1 MPKHARRANAQSV
14 TRKPAGHTSKA
25 ASRSSPKTASPAR
38 PKRDTTPVPAL
49 TAPQRAS
56 MTKWLLE
63 LTAIP
68 TAAGR
73 EHRVMAWIDQWLAAR
88 ADRLLVQRDDA
99 GNYLITRRD
108 LARGR
113 GTIRGPGG
121 QSTSGAQQVLMTA
134 HLDHPAFVVTRVER
148 GRVHLEFRG
157 GVLDAY
163 FARAPLEAFDAGDG
177 RHALRIER
185 TDLKATPFKT
195 AVAVPTGSAAA
206 KAHALRELSV
216 GDIARW
222 RWTGSRGRD
231 RARVAMQSLPSLVPG
246 GRPRRVKVFETHA
259 CDDLAAA
266 AIALAV
272 LDASLAHKD
281 LAHLGL
287 VLTVA
292 EEVGFIGAIHAAR
305 NGFIPKRAL
314 LLNLENSRSYPHDSP
329 IGAGAILRIG
339 DRATVF
345 DAGIV
350 NGLSAEFGRLTKA
363 DPTFTCQRKLM
374 PGGWC
379 ETTAFGCYGY
389 RSVCLCLPLGNYH
402 NMESLERVEAGRG
415 PARMGPECVSVDDC
429 FSLTRMLFV
438 AASILKTP
446 VAWDGRATM
455 ETLYAQ
461 KKRVLTPCSR

>member
-1 MPKHARRANAQSV
+1 M
-14 TRKPAGHTSKA
+14 
-25 ASRSSPKTASPAR
+25 
-38 PKRDTTPVPAL
+38 
-49 TAPQRAS
+49 QR
-56 MTKWLLE
+56 WLLE
-63 LTAIP
+63 LTDLP

-88 ADRLLVQRDDA
+88 ADRLAVARDDA

-108 LARGR
+108 LPR
-113 GTIRGPGG
+113 
-121 QSTSGAQQVLMTA
+121 GAQQVLMTA
-134 HLDHPAFVVTRVER
+134 HLDHPAFVITRIDR

-163 FARAPLEAFDAGDG
+163 FAGARLDAIDAGDAH
-177 RHALRIER
+177 HALRIER
-185 TDLKATPFKT
+185 ADLKATPFKT
-195 AVAVPTGSAAA
+195 VIAMPTGTAAA
-206 KAHALRELSV
+206 KARALQELAV

-222 RWTGSRGRD
+222 RWSGSRGAE
-231 RARVAMQSLPSLVPG
+231 RAHVATHALPALVPG
-246 GRPRRVKVFETHA
+246 GRTRRAAVLRTHA

-272 LDASLAHKD
+272 LDATLARKD
-281 LAHLGL
+281 MAHLGL

-305 NGFIPKRAL
+305 NAFISKRAL

-350 NGLSAEFGRLTKA
+350 NALSAEFGRLAKA
-363 DPTFTCQRKLM
+363 DPDFRCQRKLM

-402 NMESLERVEAGRG
+402 NMERLDRVEAGSG
-415 PARMGPECVSVDDC
+415 PARMGPEFVSIDDC
-429 FSLTRMLFV
+429 SSLAAMLLV
-438 AASILKTP
+438 AASILARP
-446 VAWDGRATM
+446 IAWDGKATM

-461 KKRVLTPCSR
+461 KKRVLTAQT

>member
-1 MPKHARRANAQSV
+1 MTTSSVAKRTARTAAKPTSKRASKPAATPTAHAPVLTASQHARMMR
-14 TRKPAGHTSKA
+14 
-25 ASRSSPKTASPAR
+25 
-38 PKRDTTPVPAL
+38 
-49 TAPQRAS
+49 
-56 MTKWLLE
+56 WLLE
-63 LTAIP
+63 LTALP

-73 EHRVMAWIDQWLAAR
+73 EHRVMAWIDQWLMAR
-88 ADRLLVQRDDA
+88 ADQLAVRRDDA

-108 LARGR
+108 LPR
-113 GTIRGPGG
+113 
-121 QSTSGAQQVLMTA
+121 GAQQVLMTA
-134 HLDHPAFVVTRVER
+134 HLDHPAFVVTRIER

-163 FARAPLEAFDAGDG
+163 FAGARLEAFDAGDG

-185 TDLKATPFKT
+185 ADLKATPFKT
-195 AVAVPTGSAAA
+195 VIAVPTGSATA
-206 KAHALRELSV
+206 KARALRDLAA

-222 RWTGSRGRD
+222 RWAGSRGDD
-231 RARVAMQSLPSLVPG
+231 RASIATRSLPPIGAMRGL
-246 GRPRRVKVFETHA
+246 RCVKVLQTHA

-272 LDASLAHKD
+272 LDACLARKD
-281 LAHLGL
+281 MAHLGL

-305 NGFIPKRAL
+305 AGFIPKRAL

-350 NGLSAEFGRLTKA
+350 NGLSAEFGKLAKA
-363 DPTFTCQRKLM
+363 DPRFRCQRKLM

-402 NMESLERVEAGRG
+402 NMERLERVEAGTG
-415 PARMGPECVSVDDC
+415 PARMGPEFVSVDDC
-429 FSLTRMLFV
+429 TSLASMLLV
-438 AASILKTP
+438 AASILARP
-446 VAWDGRATM
+446 IAWDGKATM
-455 ETLYAQ
+455 EQLYAQ
-461 KKRVLTPCSR
+461 KKRVLTPPA